1 MIQFEK
7 RENEKNEFKI
17 LNLNFKDHP
26 LLDAIN
32 N

>member
-17 LNLNFKDHP
+17 LNFKDHP